1 MPENKTR
8 KIIREIF
15 SGKISA
21 KKNPDFE
28 ARKIWP
34 EILRRKQSPE
44 KAQKYIA
51 EKTRRK

>member
-34 EILRRKQSPE
+34 EILR
-44 KAQKYIA
+44 QK
-51 EKTRRK
+51 